1 MKSVFTAVLALAFV
15 SLGANAVAQTTHTE
29 SVTKKTGAGPD
40 SKAKTEIVTGKV
52 KEYEPGKEIEI
63 EGPDGNDHEFDLDEN
78 ATVKGK
84 ITVGE
89 TATVQFTKGEDGKKR
104 VVVLSAGA
112 ATADQTH
119 AAHAAGHAVPPATQE
134 ARTHVETTTKREGPG
149 PNTKTKTEVVIG
161 TVKEYEAGDKIT
173 VEGPNHEDYSF
184 DLDAQVTVKG
194 PIVKGQKVRVEYT
207 KSEQGTEHVVILA
220 PVITKPGKKVK
231 G

>member
-1 MKSVFTAVLALAFV
+1 MKKIFTAVLALTFL
-15 SLGANAVAQTTHTE
+15 SLGASAVAQTTHTE
-29 SVTKKTGAGPD
+29 SVTKKTGPGSD
-40 SKAKTEIVTGKV
+40 SKVKTEIVTGKV

-63 EGPDGNDHEFDLDEN
+63 EGPNGNDHEFDLDEN

-89 TATVQFTKGEDGKKR
+89 TATVQFIKGDDGKKR

-134 ARTHVETTTKREGPG
+134 ARTHVESTTKREGPG

-161 TVKEYEAGDKIT
+161 TVKEYEAGVKIT
-173 VEGPNHEDYSF
+173 VEGANAEDYSF
-184 DLDAQVTVKG
+184 DLDEQVTVKG
-194 PIVKGQKVRVEYT
+194 VIVKGQKVRVEYT
-207 KSEQGTEHVVILA
+207 KTEQGIEHIMILA
-220 PVITKPGKKVK
+220 PVIAKPGKKVK